1 LVCGSLLDSIIE
13 VGARVFLGAFGLT
26 DADSLVF
33 AVLVLPEGAASAD
46 PAESSG
52 SEVETDF
59 GGGGS

>member
-1 LVCGSLLDSIIE
+1 LVCGLPLDWTTE
-13 VGARVFLGAFGLT
+13 VGARVFLGAFGLIS
-26 DADSLVF
+26 AGSFVLM
-33 AVLVLPEGAASAD
+33 VLVLGGGGASAD